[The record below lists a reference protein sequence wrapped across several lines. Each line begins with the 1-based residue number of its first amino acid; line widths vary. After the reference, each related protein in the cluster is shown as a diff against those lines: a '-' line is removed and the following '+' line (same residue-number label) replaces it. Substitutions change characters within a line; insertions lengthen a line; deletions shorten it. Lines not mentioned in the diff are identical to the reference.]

1 MCITG
6 YFEMGVEINQ
16 VTPLGTIDVLNLPE
30 EGYSGFRP
38 KLLFVPG
45 HYDMLYE

>member
-1 MCITG
+1 MAITG
-6 YFEMGVEINQ
+6 YFNLGVEINS
-16 VTPLGTIDVLNLPE
+16 VTHTGSIDVLNLPE

-45 HYDMLYE
+45 HYDALY